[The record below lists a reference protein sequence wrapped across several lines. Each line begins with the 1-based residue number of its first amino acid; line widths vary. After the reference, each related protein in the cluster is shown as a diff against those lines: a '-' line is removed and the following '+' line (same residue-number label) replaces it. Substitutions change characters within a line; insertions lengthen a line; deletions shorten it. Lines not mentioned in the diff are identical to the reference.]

1 MFRFNNEE
9 VQMTAITVKITC
21 EKIKPSYLM
30 NIGDI
35 VRKLFKNTGWLH
47 VVSVRVCEIGIYV
60 CVCERIQF

>member
-1 MFRFNNEE
+1 
-9 VQMTAITVKITC
+9 
-21 EKIKPSYLM
+21 M